1 MSPKRKML
9 LSVRA
14 CAMNLLARREHSIKE
29 LQNKLL
35 AREYTLDEIQKALQ
49 ILTQEG
55 LQSDE
60 RFMESFIHARMGRGS
75 GPTKIKAELRQRGL
89 SDTLVETSLD
99 ERNKAWYKVAEEVR
113 KKKFGNSKPTD
124 FKEKAKQSRFLQYRG
139 FTSDQIRYTLNDDD
153 Y

>member
-1 MSPKRKML
+1 MNRKSKMP

-29 LQNKLL
+29 LQDKLL
-35 AREYTLDEIQKALQ
+35 VRDYAQDEIHKALQ
-49 ILTQEG
+49 TLTQEG

-89 SDTLVETSLD
+89 SDTLVEACLD
-99 ERNKAWYKVAEEVR
+99 ERNTGWYKVAEEVR
-113 KKKFGNSKPTD
+113 KKKFGDSKPAD
-124 FKEKAKQSRFLQYRG
+124 FKERAKQSRFLQYRG
-139 FTSDQIRYTLNDDD
+139 FTSDQIRYTLNNDD

>member
-1 MSPKRKML
+1 
-9 LSVRA
+9 
-14 CAMNLLARREHSIKE
+14 MNLLARREHSIKE

-35 AREYTLDEIQKALQ
+35 ARDYAQNEIHKALQ

-75 GPTKIKAELRQRGL
+75 GPTKIKAELRLRGV
-89 SDTLVETSLD
+89 SDTLVEVCLD
-99 ERNKAWYKVAEEVR
+99 ERNKTWYQVAEEVR
-113 KKKFGNSKPTD
+113 KKKFGSSKPTD